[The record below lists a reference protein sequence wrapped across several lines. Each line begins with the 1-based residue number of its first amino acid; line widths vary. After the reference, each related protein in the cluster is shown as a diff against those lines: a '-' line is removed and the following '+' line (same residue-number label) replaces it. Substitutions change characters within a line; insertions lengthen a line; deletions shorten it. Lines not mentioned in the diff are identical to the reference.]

1 MRYAVNLP
9 RVGVTRVAESD
20 APIETVVAHVI
31 VWCGRDDGPWPV
43 GTHIAYVS
51 DGDSIR
57 RMEVEVTSSGGDGR
71 GYQVNEVPGPIT
83 TNAAAALLAAL
94 RVES

>member
-1 MRYAVNLP
+1 VRYAVNLP

-31 VWCGRDDGPWPV
+31 VRCGRDGGSWPV
-43 GTHIAYVS
+43 GTHVAYVS
-51 DGDSIR
+51 DGDTLR
-57 RMEVEVTSSGGDGR
+57 RTEVEVTSSGGDGR
-71 GYQVNEVPGPIT
+71 GYQVNDAPGPIA

-94 RVES
+94 RAEP